1 MKMKNKQCSLTTL
14 LFNASLGSFHFI
26 YIFACENKEIL
37 CLLKEDCY
45 SNKYIEINSR
55 IFIYHLPC
63 IVFFS
68 VGQFDR
74 SHGDGVSSCI
84 VPEKT
89 IKLGQA
95 FDLDKRSTLPCQI

>member
-45 SNKYIEINSR
+45 SNKYIR
-55 IFIYHLPC
+55 TQGLLFIIYLALCSFPLA
-63 IVFFS
+63 S
-68 VGQFDR
+68 LTGLMGME
-74 SHGDGVSSCI
+74 S
-84 VPEKT
+84 P
-89 IKLGQA
+89 A
-95 FDLDKRSTLPCQI
+95 A